1 MITANAEQTLT
12 AMTAMLCTKPP
23 LHAIIMI
30 LKDHHATQN
39 IPSVIPNTL
48 HVILNTLHVIL
59 NELPVILNE
68 VKDLVT
74 TDGSISPCS

>member
-1 MITANAEQTLT
+1 MTKYTRTAAQSMITANAEQTLT
-12 AMTAMLCTKPP
+12 AMTAMLCTKPL

-39 IPSVIPNTL
+39 IPS
-48 HVILNTLHVIL
+48 VIL

-74 TDGSISPCS
+74 TDGSVSPCS